1 MKDIE
6 GGRYMKRKN
15 VETMRE
21 IRLWIG
27 QIVVPGVTLLTTA
40 MAIPEVQSAV
50 ASKANDLKRSID
62 EKIKKKERA

>member
-1 MKDIE
+1 
-6 GGRYMKRKN
+6 MKRKN